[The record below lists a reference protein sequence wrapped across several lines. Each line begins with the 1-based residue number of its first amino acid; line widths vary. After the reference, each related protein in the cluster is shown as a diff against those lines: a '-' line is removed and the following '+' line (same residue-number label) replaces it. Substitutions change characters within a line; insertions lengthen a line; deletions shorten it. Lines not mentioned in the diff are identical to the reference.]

1 MSRPLST
8 SLDPASPDPIFGAGD
23 AARRDPRPEALDL
36 VVGLYVDPSGE
47 VPVMAAVREAETRLA
62 AAGGSKRYLPIGGS
76 PAFTG
81 SMGELLFGT
90 PPPARVELLGTPGGT
105 GALRAAMELVAGIRP
120 AASLLVAEPTWPN
133 HYAVA
138 AAAGLPVRLLAHLDA
153 RGAFNLPGHLA
164 AIAAARP
171 GDAILLHASCHNPT
185 GIDPTPAEWTA
196 LAAAIA
202 SRRLVAILD
211 LAYQGLGTG
220 LAGDAAALGAFLDAG
235 TEFLVAASASKTLGL
250 YAERVGALAIAGVD
264 AAATAVIA
272 GHARSHIR
280 AAWSNPPAHGEAIV
294 AMVLTDAGLRATWS
308 AELDAMRERI
318 AQHRAALA
326 AACVAGGMD
335 TSTIAAGH
343 GMFAL
348 LGLDDA
354 AREALARDHAI
365 HTAPGGRIN
374 LAALAPIDA
383 PRVAAAVAAVA
394 DVRG

>member
-1 MSRPLST
+1 MSTPLSAGIG
-8 SLDPASPDPIFGAGD
+8 PAAPDPIFGAGD
-23 AARRDPRPEALDL
+23 AARRDPRPDKLDL

-47 VPVMAAVREAETRLA
+47 VPVMAAVREAESRLA

-81 SMGELLFGT
+81 PMGELLFGAPLPT
-90 PPPARVELLGTPGGT
+90 RVELLGTPGGT

-133 HYAVA
+133 HHAVA
-138 AAAGLPVRLLAHLDA
+138 AAAGLPVRTLAHLDTQ
-153 RGAFNLPGHLA
+153 GAFDLPGHLA
-164 AIAAARP
+164 AIATARP
-171 GDAILLHASCHNPT
+171 GDAVLLHASCHNPT
-185 GIDPTPAEWTA
+185 GIDPAPAEWVQ

-202 SRRLVAILD
+202 ERRLVAILD

-235 TEFLVAASASKTLGL
+235 GEFLVAASSSKNLGL
-250 YAERVGALAIAGVD
+250 YAERVGALVIAGAD
-264 AAATAVIA
+264 ASSTAVIA
-272 GHARSHIR
+272 GHARARIR

-294 AMVLTDAGLRATWS
+294 ATVLADVGLRAAWS
-308 AELDAMRERI
+308 AELDGMRERI
-318 AQHRAALA
+318 AVHRAALA
-326 AACVAGGMD
+326 AACAAAGID
-335 TSTIAAGH
+335 ASAIETGH

-348 LGLDDA
+348 LGLDGA

-374 LAALAPIDA
+374 LAALSPADA
-383 PRVAAAVAAVA
+383 PRVAAALVA
-394 DVRG
+394 VRG